1 MWQDAIDSFADVFSA
16 PFRNVMWKSL
26 ALTLAIL
33 ALAWWGLDKLALAY
47 VHSATGWLETTIAI
61 VIGFGLVAGLALL
74 AAPTTSLVAS
84 FFLDEIADI
93 VEREVD
99 PAGAPG
105 RPAPTLEA
113 ALFSLRYA
121 ALSALVAIVALVALF
136 IPGVGLIAWIAA
148 NAYLLG
154 QEYFELAAM
163 RFRTAAEARE
173 LRARHAMQVYGAG
186 LIVAGFVA
194 IPLLNLLTPLFATA
208 LMARLH
214 KRLAAG

>member
-93 VEREVD
+93 VERSSRCLVR
-99 PAGAPG
+99 A
-105 RPAPTLEA
+105 
-113 ALFSLRYA
+113 
-121 ALSALVAIVALVALF
+121 SA
-136 IPGVGLIAWIAA
+136 
-148 NAYLLG
+148 
-154 QEYFELAAM
+154 
-163 RFRTAAEARE
+163 
-173 LRARHAMQVYGAG
+173 
-186 LIVAGFVA
+186 
-194 IPLLNLLTPLFATA
+194 
-208 LMARLH
+208 
-214 KRLAAG
+214 